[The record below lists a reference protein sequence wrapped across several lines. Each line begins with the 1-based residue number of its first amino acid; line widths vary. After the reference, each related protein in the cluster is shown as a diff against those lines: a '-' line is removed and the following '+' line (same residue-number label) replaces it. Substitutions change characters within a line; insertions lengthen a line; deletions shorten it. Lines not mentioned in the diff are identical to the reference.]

1 MQTVKRS
8 ELTSLKMVAGNEK
21 KYRRVIMYG
30 VVNEW
35 TGIGW
40 ITLKKATIED
50 RKTIPEMEEL

>member
-1 MQTVKRS
+1 
-8 ELTSLKMVAGNEK
+8 MVAGNEK